1 MIEDHLA
8 RLKTLY
14 SYVTG
19 CLVCESCSTEK
30 NPVYM
35 NNCGMNMLWECPKCK
50 HLVMVLLEFHAA
62 RSAWLDSEK
71 PHENDKFG
79 WESCKEGKID

>member
-1 MIEDHLA
+1 MSEHLD

-19 CLVCESCSTEK
+19 CLVCETCSTEEK
-30 NPVYM
+30 PVYM
-35 NNCGMNMLWECPKCK
+35 ESCGMNMLWECPKCK

-62 RSAWLDSEK
+62 RNASYDSEK
-71 PHENDKFG
+71 KHENDEFAWKPH
-79 WESCKEGKID
+79 KEQNID